1 MNLIDINIIQKNKKH
16 IESERDLDSES
27 VSV

>member
-16 IESERDLDSES
+16 TESESDLESES
-27 VSV
+27 ISV